1 MYVSLKIICDGFIVC
16 RETIKMCLVMIL
28 MANR

>member
-1 MYVSLKIICDGFIVC
+1 MYLKIICDGFIVC
-16 RETIKMCLVMIL
+16 LEMIKMCLVIIL